1 MSIETAVFATPASCT
16 TDEDALGVRIRAEF
30 AEMPG
35 LNLTVAQAARLFAVE
50 PVRCERALRDLV
62 RRGGLW
68 TDGHVY
74 CRALLP
80 VDGIRR
86 ASPTRR
92 PR

>member
-1 MSIETAVFATPASCT
+1 MSIDSAVFATPSPCDI
-16 TDEDALGVRIRAEF
+16 DEDMLAARIRAEF

-35 LNLTVAQAARLFAVE
+35 LNLTLPQAARLFDVE
-50 PVRCERALRDLV
+50 PARCERALRDLV

-74 CRALLP
+74 CRTLQP
-80 VDGIRR
+80 VDGVRG